1 MGIDVRLV
9 DETGTPMTTPTSS
22 EAGSDSEQEDSDGGM
37 TEIRFVPD
45 DKSTLDAMFVS
56 MSECQAL
63 HPDPV
68 DSDEDLAG
76 DEEDVEEPGMF
87 DDAEE
92 EGIGE
97 GNGTEQMD

>member
-1 MGIDVRLV
+1 MVMPAGGCKM
-9 DETGTPMTTPTSS
+9 GTPMTTPTSS
-22 EAGSDSEQEDSDGGM
+22 EAGSDGEQEESDGGM

-45 DKSTLDAMFVS
+45 DKAALDAMFAS

-76 DEEDVEEPGMF
+76 EEDDLEEPGMF

-92 EGIGE
+92 EGTGE
-97 GNGTEQMD
+97 DNGTEQ